1 MLYNSQDVLSF
12 FYFARPL
19 SQSMK
24 HFLAVF
30 LLVLGLCD
38 ANAQGYEVNFPPV
51 IIENQEFSLK
61 IDAGKYAE
69 FEDSVIVNGKAIPV
83 FWDENK
89 AEITA
94 IANQDKQQITIGS
107 NNFTSENS
115 AIPAFWSIMPPLI
128 AIAFALIFKEVLSAL
143 FLGIFSG
150 AAIIGAYSGNVLNVF
165 SAIFKSLSK
174 YVIEALADE
183 GHLSVIVFS
192 VIIGGVVHIISKNGG
207 MAAVVNRI
215 AKRAKTPKS
224 GQLSTYFLGFAIFFD
239 DYANTLVVGNTMRPI
254 TDRLKISREKL
265 AYIVDSTA
273 APIAA
278 IAFVTT
284 WIGAELGYISEAIGN
299 STHQEVIQGQSAYA
313 IFFQS
318 LPYSFYPL
326 LTLIFMFFLIYMGK
340 DFGPMKKFELNARK
354 DIHEYKNETEEADET
369 KASKA
374 YLAVIPILCIVLG
387 TLVSLFITGY
397 SVDIWDTDDSFLRKI
412 SATIGNADSYLAL
425 LWSSLLSLLVAIILS
440 VSSGKLSFSQS
451 MEEAVEGFKTM
462 VSAILILCLAWSLA
476 IVTEDLKTAEFLS
489 YILEGNVSAE
499 WIPAITFIL
508 GAVVAFSTGS
518 SWGTMAILYPLLL
531 PAVISVGLTQ
541 GLDTESILPLFF
553 NTTAGVLAGSVL
565 GDHCSPISD
574 TTILSSLATKCN
586 HINHVKSQMPY
597 ALTVG
602 SVALLI
608 GIIPSSFGL
617 NPFIGL
623 ALAIIV
629 LFFIVKRF
637 ATTTA

>member
-1 MLYNSQDVLSF
+1 
-12 FYFARPL
+12 
-19 SQSMK
+19 MK
-24 HFLAVF
+24 HLLAVI
-30 LLVLGLCD
+30 LLVLGLFHT
-38 ANAQGYEVNFPPV
+38 NAQGYEVNFPPV
-51 IIENQEFSLK
+51 IIENQEFNLK

-69 FEDSVIVNGKAIPV
+69 FTDSVTVNGKTLPV
-83 FWDENK
+83 FWDHNK
-89 AEITA
+89 AEITTTA
-94 IANQDKQQITIGS
+94 TKNQQQISIGTS
-107 NNFTSENS
+107 TFKSENS
-115 AIPAFWSIMPPLI
+115 AIPAFWSIIPPLI

-150 AAIIGAYSGNVLNVF
+150 AAIIGAYSGNIINVF

-326 LTLIFMFFLIYMGK
+326 LTLVFMFFLIYMGK

-397 SVDIWDTDDSFLRKI
+397 SVDIWDTDDGFLRKI

-425 LWSSLLSLLVAIILS
+425 LWSSLLSLIVAIVLS
-440 VSSGKLSFSQS
+440 VSSGKLTFSQS
-451 MEEAVEGFKTM
+451 MEEAVEGFRTM

-602 SVALLI
+602 SVALII

-623 ALAIIV
+623 VLSVVA